1 MSCEQQR
8 KNECNRADDHRRCL
22 SCCLPL
28 QTPPAALPFDLGK
41 QNANELQR
49 TAKQELQV
57 SCISF
62 CLIQP
67 EDEAEEKGNER
78 EFSLSTGGNVSKV
91 KTNLPENEKA
101 CSAAASGGDGLAA
114 SPTKQL
120 IGATAPTE

>member
-49 TAKQELQV
+49 SQLCNMNSRKICL
-57 SCISF
+57 SF
-62 CLIQP
+62 
-67 EDEAEEKGNER
+67 
-78 EFSLSTGGNVSKV
+78 FSSLKSGHPLLLENYANKNVSKV

>member
-49 TAKQELQV
+49 IYPFNFCCPNDELQYGIYLAAKQELQ
-57 SCISF
+57 
-62 CLIQP
+62 
-67 EDEAEEKGNER
+67 
-78 EFSLSTGGNVSKV
+78 FSLSTGRNVSKV